1 MRPNSAR
8 LWQDFIANY
17 DRVHVYTIHPGAHAI
32 ARELVPLLRSMGRL
46 GTWYAAAWSA
56 AQQEGTT
63 SADEMAHVLQ
73 PGDALVVGQST
84 VFADTQAVLKQAAAA
99 GATSIFV
106 FDHWKNYAAHFG
118 DGPLPDVIVVPDAI
132 AAASIVDLFGNETR
146 SRIRVLPHLAIEA
159 AADRILTSGIVEET
173 GMVALLLDPT
183 EAADGLGYDWRS
195 VLAAVLRKKH
205 SASVRRVLVKPH
217 PRQDV
222 GVVARE
228 LSLIHPDHLEAEM
241 FSGDTEHLIARASEV
256 WGMTTIALNI
266 ALAANK
272 PIRSFQFGRNEVGLR
287 ASNPHLEP
295 YVIR

>member
-1 MRPNSAR
+1 MRPDSAR
-8 LWQDFIANY
+8 QWQDFIANY

-56 AQQEGTT
+56 AQQDETT
-63 SADEMAHVLQ
+63 AAAEMAHGLK

-118 DGPLPDVIVVPDAI
+118 DGPLPDLIAVPDKI
-132 AAASIVDLFGNETR
+132 AAASIVDLFGNATR
-146 SRIRVLPHLAIEA
+146 SRVRILPHLAIEA
-159 AADRILTSGIVEET
+159 AADRILTSGIVAQT
-173 GMVALLLDPT
+173 GTVALLLDPT
-183 EAADGLGYDWRS
+183 EAADGLGYDWRT
-195 VLAAVLRKKH
+195 VLAAVLSRKH
-205 SASVRRVLVKPH
+205 SQSVRRILVKPH

-222 GVVARE
+222 EVVARE
-228 LSLIHPDHLEAEM
+228 LSLIEQAHIEAEM
-241 FSGDTEHLIARASEV
+241 FSGDTEHLIALASEV

-272 PIRSFQFGRNEVGLR
+272 PIRSFQFGRNDIGLR

-295 YVIR
+295 YVIQ